1 MKATPAPSL
10 RRRLLAATAGVL
22 ALALLAAGWGLS
34 ALFREHAMQQ
44 FREGLQGQLDQL
56 TARLDFDAAA
66 QPVVDTAAL
75 SDPRWERPYSGL
87 YWQLDGAGRAG
98 VLRSRSLWD
107 QALALPPDNVGA
119 RDVHVHEAV
128 GPLGRP
134 VLVLERDV
142 HDPRQPQAGWR
153 LAVAADTAPL
163 DAAVRRFRGQL
174 ALSLLVLFALLLAAS
189 WIQVLVGLAPL
200 RALREA
206 LEAVRGQRAQRLQG
220 RFPAEVQPLV
230 DEFNAVLA
238 HNAAMVEQA
247 RKHAGNLAHAV
258 KTPLAVLRQVGDR
271 LLSGAGAAPA
281 GEAAELGR
289 LVHEQ
294 VDLAARHVDW
304 HLARSR
310 SAALARPGGR
320 ATRVEPVLQGLARV
334 MARVHAQRGLH
345 IEFAPV
351 EPTLAFQGEEQDLQE
366 ILGNLLDNACKW
378 ARSGIHVRATS
389 AGGAA
394 GRQLRIEVEDD
405 GPGIDDA
412 QRAQAARRG
421 VRLDETLPGSGLGL
435 AIVQDLVGLYGG
447 TLDLQRGERG
457 GLLAVLLL
465 PAA

>member
-1 MKATPAPSL
+1 MKAAAAPSL
-10 RRRLLAATAGVL
+10 RRRLLAATSVVL
-22 ALALLAAGWGLS
+22 ALALLVAGWGLS

-44 FREGLQGQLDQL
+44 FREGLHGQLDQL

-87 YWQLDGAGRAG
+87 YWQLDGAGRTG
-98 VLRSRSLWD
+98 VRRSRSLWD
-107 QALALPPDNVGA
+107 RALVLPADSVADGA
-119 RDVHVHEAV
+119 VHAHEAA

-134 VLVLERDV
+134 VLVLERSV

-163 DAAVRRFRGQL
+163 DDAVQRFRGQL
-174 ALSLLVLFALLLAAS
+174 ALSLLLLFALLLAAS

-200 RALREA
+200 RALHAA
-206 LEAVRGQRAQRLQG
+206 LEAVRSGGAQRLQG

-230 DEFNAVLA
+230 DDFNGVLEQ
-238 HNAAMVEQA
+238 NAAMVEQA

-271 LLSGAGAAPA
+271 LTRADATP
-281 GEAAELGR
+281 AAEGPQLGR

-310 SAALARPGGR
+310 SAALARPISQS
-320 ATRVEPVLQGLARV
+320 TRVGPVLQGLARV
-334 MARVHAQRGLH
+334 MERAHAQRGLH
-345 IEFAPV
+345 IAIEAADPL
-351 EPTLAFQGEEQDLQE
+351 PAFQGEEQDLHE

-378 ARSGIHVRATS
+378 ARSEVGVRVQALD
-389 AGGAA
+389 AA
-394 GRQLRIEVEDD
+394 GRRHLRIEVEDD
-405 GPGIDDA
+405 GPGMDDS
-412 QRAQAARRG
+412 QRAQASGRG
-421 VRLDETLPGSGLGL
+421 VRLDETVPGSGLGL
-435 AIVQDLVGLYGG
+435 AIVQDLVGLYNGE
-447 TLDLQRGERG
+447 LELQRGAQG
-457 GLLAVLLL
+457 GLLAVLRL

>member
-1 MKATPAPSL
+1 MRNSSSARAC
-10 RRRLLAATAGVL
+10 TA
-22 ALALLAAGWGLS
+22 
-34 ALFREHAMQQ
+34 
-44 FREGLQGQLDQL
+44 QLDQL

-87 YWQLDGAGRAG
+87 YWQLDGAGRTG

-107 QALALPPDNVGA
+107 QALVLPADRVA
-119 RDVHVHEAV
+119 DDAVHLHEAT

-134 VLVLERDV
+134 VLVLERSV

-163 DAAVRRFRGQL
+163 DEAVQRFRGQL

-206 LEAVRGQRAQRLQG
+206 LESVRGQGAQRLQG

-230 DEFNAVLA
+230 DEFNGVLEQ
-238 HNAAMVEQA
+238 NAAMVEQA

-271 LLSGAGAAPA
+271 LSAAPGA
-281 GEAAELGR
+281 PVGELPELGR
-289 LVHEQ
+289 LMHEQ

-310 SAALARPGGR
+310 SAALGRPGGQ

-334 MARVHAQRGLH
+334 MARVHSQRGLAIAIAPLDAGPCVPGRGTGPAGDPGQPAGQRLQVGAQRGPGARATRRRYRPAAAAH
-345 IEFAPV
+345 
-351 EPTLAFQGEEQDLQE
+351 
-366 ILGNLLDNACKW
+366 
-378 ARSGIHVRATS
+378 RSGRRRPRHCRCAARAGLAPRRAAGRIRARRRARAGDRAGPGRAVWRHAGLAARRARRP

-394 GRQLRIEVEDD
+394 AAGGLNIRQR
-405 GPGIDDA
+405 
-412 QRAQAARRG
+412 
-421 VRLDETLPGSGLGL
+421 
-435 AIVQDLVGLYGG
+435 GG
-447 TLDLQRGERG
+447 TDDPGRLREG
-457 GLLAVLLL
+457 GNDDSTVSAVR
-465 PAA
+465 AGHS